1 MQTGRR
7 PNRQAVVCRNNGRM
21 VEVRDTMFV
30 GYQCKNREELL
41 PYPLMTR
48 ECVRYA
54 DMMLRL
60 ARKTIV
66 MK

>member
-1 MQTGRR
+1 
-7 PNRQAVVCRNNGRM
+7 
-21 VEVRDTMFV
+21 MFV